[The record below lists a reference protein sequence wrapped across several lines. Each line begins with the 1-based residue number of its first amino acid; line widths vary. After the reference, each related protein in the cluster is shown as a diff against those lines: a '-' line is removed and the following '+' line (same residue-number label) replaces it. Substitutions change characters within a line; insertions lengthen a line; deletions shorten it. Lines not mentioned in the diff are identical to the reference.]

1 MARIDVDVKSPAGG
15 VCVCLAKVLLVATSR
30 YYLCAMYVSMYLLLS
45 VIRVK

>member
-15 VCVCLAKVLLVATSR
+15 VCVCLAKVLLLASR